1 MIQMY
6 HVYKSYGGEG
16 YALSDITLKVQK
28 GGFVFLTGPSG
39 AGKTTLLRLLFL
51 AETPD
56 RGQIIVCGINALRVK
71 PRDAHVLRRKVGV
84 VFQDF
89 KLLPERTVFDNVAL
103 SLEVVGVSRSD
114 IRRRVRKVLRQVG
127 LRGKEQS
134 LSKRLSGGEQQRVAI
149 ARAIVNN
156 PLVLLADEPTGNLDA
171 EITEEI
177 MMLLRDVSLN
187 GTTVVMATHNRD
199 LIRLVPNSR
208 VVQIREGRLLGE
220 SH

>member
-16 YALSDITLKVQK
+16 YALSDVTLKVQK

-39 AGKTTLLRLLFL
+39 AGKTTLLKLLFL
-51 AETPD
+51 AESPD
-56 RGQIIVCGINALRVK
+56 RGQIIICGINALRVK

-89 KLLPERTVFDNVAL
+89 KLLPERSVFDNVAL
-103 SLEVVGVSRSD
+103 ALEVVAVPRGEV
-114 IRRRVRKVLRQVG
+114 RRRVKKVLRQVG
-127 LRGKEQS
+127 LGGKEQM
-134 LSKRLSGGEQQRVAI
+134 LAKRLSGGEQQRVAI

-156 PLVLLADEPTGNLDA
+156 PQVLLADEPTGNLDE

-187 GTTVVMATHNRD
+187 GTTVIMATHNRG
-199 LIRLVPNSR
+199 LISLVPNSR
-208 VVQIREGRLLGE
+208 VVYIKEGRLVGE
-220 SH
+220 SA

>member
-6 HVYKSYGGEG
+6 HVFKSYGGEG

-39 AGKTTLLRLLFL
+39 AGKTTLLKLLFL
-51 AETPD
+51 AEAPD
-56 RGQIIVCGINALRVK
+56 RGQIIICGINALRVK

-89 KLLPERTVFDNVAL
+89 KLLPERSVFDNVAL
-103 SLEVVGVSRSD
+103 ALEVVAVGRNEV
-114 IRRRVRKVLRQVG
+114 RRRVKKVLRQVG
-127 LRGKEQS
+127 LGGKEQT
-134 LSKRLSGGEQQRVAI
+134 LAKRLSGGEQQRVAI

-156 PLVLLADEPTGNLDA
+156 PRVLLADEPTGNLDA

-187 GTTVVMATHNRD
+187 GTTVIMATHNRG
-199 LIRLVPNSR
+199 LINLVPNSR
-208 VVQIREGRLLGE
+208 VVYIKEGRLVGE
-220 SH
+220 SA